1 MLTEQEFEG
10 VTSLRLKGVRASDSS
25 GPVLEENERITG
37 LKETNPNAI
46 YHHRLSLYGAPCRFC
61 GKPLRTPQAKVCG
74 SGMKPASANEL
85 HVPESQC
92 LRKVS
97 S

>member
-10 VTSLRLKGVRASDSS
+10 VASLRLKRVRARDSF
-25 GPVLEENERITG
+25 GPVLQEYERITG

-74 SGMKPASANEL
+74 SCMKPAPANDPN
-85 HVPESQC
+85 VP
-92 LRKVS
+92 
-97 S
+97 